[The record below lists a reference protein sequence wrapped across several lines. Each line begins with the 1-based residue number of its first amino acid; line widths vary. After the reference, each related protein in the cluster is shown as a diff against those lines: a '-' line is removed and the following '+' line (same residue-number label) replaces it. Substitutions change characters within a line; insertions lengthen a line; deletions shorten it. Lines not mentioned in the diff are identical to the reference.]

1 MSKKKEKSINS
12 MKSDRS
18 FKDILEKFCKH
29 CNLKLIIEAFNNRC
43 VVDIR
48 GIGGQPAWLSLDQS
62 FDTLVDYKP
71 KMVLRF
77 SFFGENG
84 LSAEETACKF
94 ALLSIFES
102 SSIVYRMSSGIL
114 KWIDISNI
122 KTVERLEIL
131 CDLEA

>member
-1 MSKKKEKSINS
+1 MTLKSVKIN
-12 MKSDRS
+12 RS

-29 CNLKLIIEAFNNRC
+29 YNLKLIIEAFNNCC

-48 GIGGQPAWLSLDQS
+48 GIDGQPAWLSLDQV
-62 FDTLVDYKP
+62 FDALVDYNP

-102 SSIVYRMSSGIL
+102 SSIVYRMSSGHL

>member
-1 MSKKKEKSINS
+1 MTLKSVKTN
-12 MKSDRS
+12 RS
-18 FKDILEKFCKH
+18 FKYILEKFCKH
-29 CNLKLIIEAFNNRC
+29 YNLKLVIETFNKRC

-48 GIGGQPAWLSLDQS
+48 GIGGQPAWLSLDQA
-62 FDTLVDYKP
+62 FDALVDYNP

-102 SSIVYRMSSGIL
+102 SSIVYRMSSGRL

>member
-1 MSKKKEKSINS
+1 
-12 MKSDRS
+12 MK
-18 FKDILEKFCKH
+18 LV
-29 CNLKLIIEAFNNRC
+29 IEAFNNCC
-43 VVDIR
+43 VVNIR
-48 GIGGQPAWLSLDQS
+48 GIDGQAAWLSLDQAS
-62 FDTLVDYKP
+62 DASVDHNP

-102 SSIVYRMSSGIL
+102 SSIVYRMSSGHL

>member
-1 MSKKKEKSINS
+1 MSKKSINS
-12 MKSDRS
+12 MKSDMK
-18 FKDILEKFCKH
+18 FKDVLEKFCKH
-29 CNLKLIIEAFNNRC
+29 YNLNLVIEAFNNCC

-48 GIGGQPAWLSLDQS
+48 GIGGQPAWLSLDQA
-62 FDTLVDYKP
+62 FDALVDYNP

-102 SSIVYRMSSGIL
+102 SSIVYRMSSGRL

-131 CDLEA
+131 CDLGA

>member
-1 MSKKKEKSINS
+1 MSKKKSTNI
-12 MKSDRS
+12 MKSDRK
-18 FKDILEKFCKH
+18 FKDVLEKFCKH
-29 CNLKLIIEAFNNRC
+29 YNLKLITEAFNNCC

-48 GIGGQPAWLSLDQS
+48 GIDGQVAWLSLDQAS
-62 FDTLVDYKP
+62 DAFVDHNP

-77 SFFGENG
+77 SFFDKNG
-84 LSAEETACKF
+84 LSAEEIACKF

-102 SSIVYRMSSGIL
+102 SSIVYRMSSGNL

-122 KTVERLEIL
+122 KTVEWLEIL

>member
-1 MSKKKEKSINS
+1 MTLKSVKTN
-12 MKSDRS
+12 RS

-29 CNLKLIIEAFNNRC
+29 YNLKLVIEAFNKRC

-48 GIGGQPAWLSLDQS
+48 GIDGQPAWLSLDQA
-62 FDTLVDYKP
+62 FDALVDYNP

-102 SSIVYRMSSGIL
+102 SSIVYRMSSGRL

-131 CDLEA
+131 CDLGA

>member
-1 MSKKKEKSINS
+1 MTLKSVKTN
-12 MKSDRS
+12 RS
-18 FKDILEKFCKH
+18 FKDVLEKFCKH
-29 CNLKLIIEAFNNRC
+29 YNLKLVIEAFNNCC

-48 GIGGQPAWLSLDQS
+48 GIGGQPAWLSLDQA
-62 FDTLVDYKP
+62 FDALVDYNP

-102 SSIVYRMSSGIL
+102 SSIVYRMSSGRL